1 MCGDRL
7 LGRPPPEVR
16 ALTTGR
22 PPADGGPSGPPDD
35 AGPGANH
42 GPRGTRLD
50 VRAVAALSAA
60 LTGPEPTQV
69 PARLCAVCA
78 DLLPVSGASVSL
90 SGGDASRALWWSSDR
105 TAGQLAEAQYTFGD
119 GPCQRAL
126 DLVAPVL
133 AADLTR
139 GADARRWP
147 VFAQYAVGLGV
158 RAVYSF
164 PLGSESSAVGT
175 LDLYSSRT
183 GPLDDRDLRVALIAA
198 DAITY
203 ALQVLHTAPGDAE
216 TADDA
221 GSGAWLLAAES
232 DHEEVHQATG
242 MVMVQRDLGY
252 DQALALLRAR
262 AFASGRTV
270 SEVSRDVV
278 ERKVRLDD

>member
-1 MCGDRL
+1 
-7 LGRPPPEVR
+7 VR

-22 PPADGGPSGPPDD
+22 PPADGDPPGPPDD
-35 AGPGANH
+35 AGAGEKH

-60 LTGPEPTQV
+60 LTGSEPTQI
-69 PARLCAVCA
+69 PARLCAVCV

-133 AADLTR
+133 AADLAQ

-175 LDLYSSRT
+175 LDLYSSQT

-203 ALQVLHTAPGDAE
+203 ALQLLHTAPGE
-216 TADDA
+216 TADDGGA
-221 GSGAWLLAAES
+221 GAWLLAAES

-242 MVMVQRDLGY
+242 MIMVQRDLGY
-252 DQALALLRAR
+252 DQALAVLRAR